1 MIISIRKCSRNGIK
15 NFIFSVALFAVIME
29 EVAAAAA
36 LTCVTEL
43 VLVAAKKE
51 VKQKGQKL
59 KADAAK
65 ALVAMMMMIFI
76 NPQTILNRV
85 KEEQLKFK
93 FKNKCS

>member
-1 MIISIRKCSRNGIK
+1 
-15 NFIFSVALFAVIME
+15 ME
-29 EVAAAAA
+29 EVVAAAA

-65 ALVAMMMMIFI
+65 ALVAMMMMMIFI

-93 FKNKCS
+93 FKNKYS

>member
-1 MIISIRKCSRNGIK
+1 MG
-15 NFIFSVALFAVIME
+15 
-29 EVAAAAA
+29 EVVAAAA

-43 VLVAAKKE
+43 VLVAAKKK

-93 FKNKCS
+93 FKNKYS

>member
-1 MIISIRKCSRNGIK
+1 
-15 NFIFSVALFAVIME
+15 ME
-29 EVAAAAA
+29 EVVAAAA

-43 VLVAAKKE
+43 VLVAAKKK
-51 VKQKGQKL
+51 VKQKAQKL

-93 FKNKCS
+93 FKNKYS